1 MRCKGA
7 HSSSAAKRVRVHAIA
22 RAKKWRAKFRIGF
35 RATRPPAPARDSG
48 REVPLATH
56 TRKPHSCK
64 DGFGESALFFLR
76 CVSLTHMC
84 FTLKAGP
91 FLLLSP
97 SARRLFRGWWAAA
110 HAALHRCTP
119 PPPACADGCDGR
131 HCRAQ
136 GRRAPDG
143 FREGRRRHAC
153 RDCQGEHVLVFRLD
167 VRAPAA
173 PRRPSRARARFSTRR
188 LLLNPRPRSPLC
200 AASRRLRRWTLT
212 ASRRRPAC

>member
-1 MRCKGA
+1 MRCKGV
-7 HSSSAAKRVRVHAIA
+7 HSSSAAKRRVHAIA

-35 RATRPPAPARDSG
+35 RATRPK
-48 REVPLATH
+48 VPLATH

-64 DGFGESALFFLR
+64 DGFGEWPALF
-76 CVSLTHMC
+76 VMC
-84 FTLKAGP
+84 FSYPYVFYAKSWA
-91 FLLLSP
+91 LSV
-97 SARRLFRGWWAAA
+97 
-110 HAALHRCTP
+110 ALAECTP
-119 PPPACADGCDGR
+119 PVSRVVGSCPRRSPPLRSPAPACADGCDGR

-143 FREGRRRHAC
+143 FREGRRRHAG

-167 VRAPAA
+167 VRAPPAL
-173 PRRPSRARARFSTRR
+173 RRPSRARARFSTRR

-200 AASRRLRRWTLT
+200 AASRRLRRWTST